1 MRSET
6 HITETEAK
14 KIVNNQIPS
23 DKWVL
28 RSIDER
34 DYGTDFMIEIFE
46 NSNPTGDCFFV
57 QSKGTVSSFDETVKL
72 SFPVKTIKYALL
84 FNVPFFIFYTSIPS
98 NETKYIW
105 LQKYVEIHLNNK
117 NQKWQQQESV
127 TITFPEENDLSSN
140 IEKVNELLMNHRA
153 TSQSLAFLKVYEELV
168 FHAKNVLSGEF
179 GVGHTCV
186 IYCYKLVKLNWLINY
201 LASNTCVNIERMN
214 IFNMKDAFEEIA
226 STNIIDNE
234 NRNVITEQLKLLR
247 ELKQII
253 ISTES
258 REELGCENYG
268 LFPF

>member
-1 MRSET
+1 M
-6 HITETEAK
+6 
-14 KIVNNQIPS
+14 
-23 DKWVL
+23 L

-46 NSNPTGDCFFV
+46 NCNPTGDCFFV

-98 NETKYIW
+98 SETKYIW

-140 IEKVNELLMNHRA
+140 IEKVNELLTNHRA
-153 TSQSLAFLKVYEELV
+153 TSQSLAFLKVYEELQ
-168 FHAKNVLSGEF
+168 FHANNVLSGEF
-179 GVGHTCV
+179 GVGHTCA
-186 IYCYKLVKLNWLINY
+186 IYCYKLVKLNCLIKY
-201 LASNTCVNIERMN
+201 LTSNTCVNAEKIR
-214 IFNMKDAFEEIA
+214 ILDMKDAFKEIA
-226 STNIIDNE
+226 ASNVIDHE
-234 NRNVITEQLKLLR
+234 NRKVITKQLNLLR

-258 REELGCENYG
+258 REELGCENYDI
-268 LFPF
+268 FPF

>member
-105 LQKYVEIHLNNK
+105 LQKVC
-117 NQKWQQQESV
+117 
-127 TITFPEENDLSSN
+127 
-140 IEKVNELLMNHRA
+140 
-153 TSQSLAFLKVYEELV
+153 
-168 FHAKNVLSGEF
+168 G
-179 GVGHTCV
+179 
-186 IYCYKLVKLNWLINY
+186 
-201 LASNTCVNIERMN
+201 NT
-214 IFNMKDAFEEIA
+214 
-226 STNIIDNE
+226 
-234 NRNVITEQLKLLR
+234 
-247 ELKQII
+247 
-253 ISTES
+253 
-258 REELGCENYG
+258 
-268 LFPF
+268 P